1 VLEEH
6 TINDFLARQP
16 AGGLHHICY
25 LVDDLAAVRERLQA
39 SGQRMLGSGDPIIGA
54 SGLPIL
60 FLDPRNASGTLI
72 ELKQRAQVVSGR

>member
-1 VLEEH
+1 
-6 TINDFLARQP
+6 
-16 AGGLHHICY
+16 
-25 LVDDLAAVRERLQA
+25 
-39 SGQRMLGSGDPIIGA
+39 MLGSGDPIIGA